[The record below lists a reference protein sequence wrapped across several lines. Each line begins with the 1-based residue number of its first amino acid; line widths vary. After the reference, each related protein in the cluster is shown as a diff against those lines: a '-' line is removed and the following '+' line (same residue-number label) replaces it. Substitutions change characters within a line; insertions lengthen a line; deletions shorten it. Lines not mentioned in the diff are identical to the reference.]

1 MAYVSQNIAVMD
13 GKLYDI
19 VDFLNI
25 GVSEEAINHAL
36 RLADLS
42 QFSSELEDGLDTYIS
57 ESGINLSGGQLQRL
71 AVAQAMIYNKEVY
84 LFDEITS
91 GLDDLTQKQLIDNL
105 KSISN
110 DKIMIFVTHR
120 LNTLNQFNKVFK
132 MENSTMNQIK

>member
-1 MAYVSQNIAVMD
+1 M
-13 GKLYDI
+13 
-19 VDFLNI
+19 
-25 GVSEEAINHAL
+25 
-36 RLADLS
+36 
-42 QFSSELEDGLDTYIS
+42 
-57 ESGINLSGGQLQRL
+57 SGGQLQRL

>member
-1 MAYVSQNIAVMD
+1 
-13 GKLYDI
+13 
-19 VDFLNI
+19 
-25 GVSEEAINHAL
+25 
-36 RLADLS
+36 
-42 QFSSELEDGLDTYIS
+42 
-57 ESGINLSGGQLQRL
+57 
-71 AVAQAMIYNKEVY
+71 MIYNKEVY

>member
-1 MAYVSQNIAVMD
+1 MRRRQ
-13 GKLYDI
+13 
-19 VDFLNI
+19 
-25 GVSEEAINHAL
+25 
-36 RLADLS
+36 
-42 QFSSELEDGLDTYIS
+42 
-57 ESGINLSGGQLQRL
+57 
-71 AVAQAMIYNKEVY
+71 
-84 LFDEITS
+84 FDEITS